1 MKHPFARYTLFARLR
16 HRAAWPCAL
25 LLALALVLGGVFSTD
40 PPTSHTEKGAVA
52 NAVADVHC
60 AGHDTAPGNTTDR
73 TPDDAC
79 CGSACGC
86 AFAHAIGPLPGAMA
100 RHAFEPACP
109 IVATRATVHVKPGA
123 PPLRPPI
130 A

>member
-1 MKHPFARYTLFARLR
+1 LFARLR
-16 HRAAWPCAL
+16 RAAAWPCAL
-25 LLALALVLGGVFSTD
+25 LLACALVLGGVFAAD
-40 PPTSHTEKGAVA
+40 PPTSHPAKAAVA
-52 NAVADVHC
+52 DSAADVHC
-60 AGHDTAPGNTTDR
+60 AGHDTAPGSTTGP
-73 TPDDAC
+73 TPAEDC

-109 IVATRATVHVKPGA
+109 LVAQRTAFHAKPSV
-123 PPLRPPI
+123 PPQRPPI